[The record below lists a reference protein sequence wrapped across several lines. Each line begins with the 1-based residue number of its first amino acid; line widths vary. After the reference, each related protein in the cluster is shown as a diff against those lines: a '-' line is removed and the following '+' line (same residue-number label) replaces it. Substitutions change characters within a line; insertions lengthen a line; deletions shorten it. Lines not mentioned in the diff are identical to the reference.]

1 MERAG
6 KDIERLISRHLD
18 GALTEDEE
26 LELSRE
32 LIRNPEARRVMEESR
47 RIDALAGAALD
58 RAVPNREISFDP
70 STLITDRA
78 PRCRQHYNRGW
89 WLIPGALA
97 AALLAVVVNRATLP
111 DASGPQVVERPDRHP
126 IAAQVVGPQTGGANG
141 VMQQVGA
148 TPVPRR
154 QIKRDIAREVYGIL
168 GEDGRIYWIEVDRR
182 RTIRRPNAESKYRPA
197 YEEL

>member
-1 MERAG
+1 MERAD
-6 KDIERLISRHLD
+6 KAIETLIFRHLD

-32 LIRNPEARRVMEESR
+32 LIRNPEARRVMEEYR
-47 RIDALAGAALD
+47 HIDALAGAALD
-58 RAVPNREISFDP
+58 RAIPNREVSFDP
-70 STLITDRA
+70 ATLITDRA
-78 PRCRQHYNRGW
+78 PRRRPHYNRGW

-111 DASGPQVVERPDRHP
+111 DASGPQMAEQGHVPTIP
-126 IAAQVVGPQTGGANG
+126 APVVGPQSGGANG
-141 VMQQVGA
+141 VMQQVGS

-182 RTIRRPNAESKYRPA
+182 RTIRRPNAESKYRPV